1 MNSIQTKSRSRQLWN
16 WLQTIAAAIDYD
28 PRDYTLSRVK
38 ALEQEVAALRAQQ
51 AENRGGHYS

>member
-1 MNSIQTKSRSRQLWN
+1 
-16 WLQTIAAAIDYD
+16 LQTIAVAIDYD
-28 PRDYTLSRVK
+28 PRDYTLSRVN